1 MKKIIIF
8 NIFSSFLN
16 TFVNPCGDAH
26 FFFLSHFCS
35 LEKYLPSYFAHPT
48 GLLLGE
54 ILNVLSKFKCDL
66 DTFYLFFLNLKIKN
80 NNKIYIKYKMFLK
93 FILNK

>member
-1 MKKIIIF
+1 MKLNMKKIIIF

-16 TFVNPCGDAH
+16 TFGNPCGDDAH

-48 GLLLGE
+48 GLLLDE
-54 ILNVLSKFKCDL
+54 I
-66 DTFYLFFLNLKIKN
+66 
-80 NNKIYIKYKMFLK
+80 
-93 FILNK
+93 